1 MSSECCLRFVFLIT
15 AMTVVFFCSS
25 NAAPAVCR
33 TCTNGACNNTD
44 DASTDFD
51 SALTGSNR
59 TKRASTIEQR
69 SCVQFQLEMVLI
81 PLSIAMI
88 PVGLCALLLC
98 ACCCGPEESRGK
110 IPDRF
115 TKKGNSSRD
124 NKSGKSLSC
133 ANSKKDV
140 NEVDDIELVYKDG
153 VVMRRDSK
161 KTRFSTAV
169 SIIEAR
175 RISIDILEH
184 QNDRRQSIF
193 SIGDDNK
200 DDSLS
205 NANHDAPDHE
215 QQQQPSC
222 CQQGELQEDVC
233 PRKNASCSANNSDDL
248 SGECIHSFM
257 IASNKLPFKNDP
269 LQSNQY

>member
-1 MSSECCLRFVFLIT
+1 MTSASCLQLLFLLTT
-15 AMTVVFFCSS
+15 ATIFCYT

-44 DASTDFD
+44 DGDVDFD
-51 SALTGSNR
+51 SASTHNR
-59 TKRASTIEQR
+59 TKRESTIEQR

-110 IPDRF
+110 MPDRF
-115 TKKGNSSRD
+115 TKKGNT
-124 NKSGKSLSC
+124 
-133 ANSKKDV
+133 SKKEV
-140 NEVDDIELVYKDG
+140 NEIDDVELVCKDG

-175 RISIDILEH
+175 RISTDILD
-184 QNDRRQSIF
+184 DRRPSMF
-193 SIGDDNK
+193 SITTQDSDEPQHSERSAQPVSQATQQSNCQQQNTTHTGDNQQQTATPNGEETNRNENERLPRRTSSKKTRFAENVSVLGD
-200 DDSLS
+200 S
-205 NANHDAPDHE
+205 NA
-215 QQQQPSC
+215 
-222 CQQGELQEDVC
+222 
-233 PRKNASCSANNSDDL
+233 
-248 SGECIHSFM
+248 
-257 IASNKLPFKNDP
+257 
-269 LQSNQY
+269 